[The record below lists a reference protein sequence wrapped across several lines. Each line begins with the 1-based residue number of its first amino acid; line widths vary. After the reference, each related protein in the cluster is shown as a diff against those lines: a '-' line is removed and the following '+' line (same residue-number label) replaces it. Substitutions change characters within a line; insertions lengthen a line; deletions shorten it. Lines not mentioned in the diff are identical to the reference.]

1 MESKKKT
8 RVVQIGSV
16 KIGGEYPVAVQSMC
30 STDTRDVKSTV
41 EQILRMEAAGCELVR
56 VAVPDMPAAEA
67 LSEIKKQIH
76 VPLIADIHF
85 NYVLAIEAAKRGVD
99 KLRIN
104 PGNIGGKEK
113 IKRVLVVAEDK
124 GIPIRVGV
132 NQGSVE
138 SDLLDKYGH
147 PTPEALAESALRNVG
162 YLAEF
167 DFHNIIVSL
176 KASDPKD
183 MVAAYTLFSQKADY
197 PLHLGVTEAGPAWSG
212 TIRSAV
218 AMGTLLYNGIGDTIR
233 VSLTAD
239 PVEEVKVGW
248 EILKSFGLRV
258 KGPTLISCPTCG
270 RIEVDLMNMINDIE
284 QVIKDETKPVKIS
297 VMGCV
302 VNGPGEAKEAPIG
315 VIGGKGVLMLTRHGK
330 IVKRLKEHE
339 LLEALKAEI
348 AAYDPETNTFK
359 DEVGQASEVN
369 QEAV

>member
-1 MESKKKT
+1 MVQKKKT
-8 RVVQIGSV
+8 RVVKIGNV
-16 KIGGEYPVAVQSMC
+16 IIGGEHPVAVQSMC
-30 STDTRDVKSTV
+30 STDTRDVKATV
-41 EQILRMEAAGCELVR
+41 EQILRMEEAGCEIVR

-76 VPLIADIHF
+76 IPLIADIHF
-85 NYVLAIEAAKRGVD
+85 NYVLAVEAAKRGVD

-138 SDLLDKYGH
+138 GDVLDKYGH
-147 PTPEALAESALRNVG
+147 PTPEALVESALRNVG
-162 YLAEF
+162 YLAEL

-183 MVAAYTLFSQKADY
+183 MVEAYTLFSQKADY

-218 AMGTLLYNGIGDTIR
+218 AMGALLYNGIGDTIR

-270 RIEVDLMNMINDIE
+270 RCKTNGCAGKCVDVSPSRNSTRKSSE
-284 QVIKDETKPVKIS
+284 KPGLSLSQPCSLPSIRW
-297 VMGCV
+297 
-302 VNGPGEAKEAPIG
+302 
-315 VIGGKGVLMLTRHGK
+315 TRRSNPCSSLRK
-330 IVKRLKEHE
+330 K
-339 LLEALKAEI
+339 
-348 AAYDPETNTFK
+348 
-359 DEVGQASEVN
+359 
-369 QEAV
+369 